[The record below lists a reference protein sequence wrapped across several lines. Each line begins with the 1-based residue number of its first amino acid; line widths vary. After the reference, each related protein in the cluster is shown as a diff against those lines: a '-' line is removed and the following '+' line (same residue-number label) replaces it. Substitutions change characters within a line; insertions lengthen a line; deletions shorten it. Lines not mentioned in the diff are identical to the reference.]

1 MVAMTLILSFTLK
14 THSGLFHTQTETD
27 PFNSQSL
34 VTRLIVP
41 PNV

>member
-14 THSGLFHTQTETD
+14 THSGVFRTQTETD
-27 PFNSQSL
+27 PFITRSL
-34 VTRLIVP
+34 VARLIEP